1 MRYWRPFSVFFL
13 LTFTITGCHR
23 RPVPVSPP
31 PQAQAPIITSLP
43 PLPSLMLH
51 PVLLAEPMLAPP
63 TPSVPQ
69 PAAPTEKPPEQIR
82 RRRVERR
89 PVPDTTAPESRPSSA
104 EDATGAEQPSGSSA
118 TVGML
123 SADDSA
129 TNPDQTTQTRNLI
142 RYTEDRLKS
151 VSPQRQEQHKDTVA
165 QIGSFL
171 AQARQA
177 LSTNDQVG
185 AQTLANKAKILVDE
199 LLK

>member
-1 MRYWRPFSVFFL
+1 
-13 LTFTITGCHR
+13 
-23 RPVPVSPP
+23 
-31 PQAQAPIITSLP
+31 
-43 PLPSLMLH
+43 
-51 PVLLAEPMLAPP
+51 
-63 TPSVPQ
+63 
-69 PAAPTEKPPEQIR
+69 
-82 RRRVERR
+82 
-89 PVPDTTAPESRPSSA
+89 
-104 EDATGAEQPSGSSA
+104 
-118 TVGML
+118 ML